1 MDKIQIIKNKDAIPL
16 DRHGDIL
23 FPFENWETTTTGGGW
38 YSKTPEEFYENKKYI
53 PLTAFSQNSWKAL
66 VKLNINCFDFK
77 EKVQYE
83 CPYNK
88 YIHYWCIPILI
99 FTNDIKY
106 WLNKYNVFSE
116 ERYLDFNWMKKFFP
130 IKTKNGLPFTKIQ
143 RALLGSGYTNMTRV
157 NDGNGYIYDAL
168 VALDNDDNLGVKVWM
183 WFNK

>member
-53 PLTAFSQNSWKAL
+53 PLTAFSQNSWEAL

-77 EKVQYE
+77 EKVQYK

-88 YIHYWCIPILI
+88 YIHYWCVPVVI
-99 FTNDIKY
+99 FSDDIKLWIKRCIISY
-106 WLNKYNVFSE
+106 E
-116 ERYLDFNWMKKFFP
+116 EMYLDYEWMKKFHP
-130 IKTKNGLPFTKIQ
+130 VKVKDKLSYTKIQ
-143 RALLGSGYTNMTRV
+143 RALLGPGYTSGTIITDGSGYL
-157 NDGNGYIYDAL
+157 YDAII
-168 VALDNDDNLGVKVWM
+168 ALSNGDYLGAKVWM